1 MVSITL
7 RILSRP
13 DVEHLPKIY
22 QNLGLDYDERVLP
35 SIANEILKAIV
46 AQHNAAELIEEREL
60 VRPPPRPSG
69 AWRSSVSPGR

>member
-60 VRPPPRPSG
+60 VRSPSPCLP
-69 AWRSSVSPGR
+69 SIPCPLPHQD